1 MQKFK
6 ITNQDELDQFILQHN
21 VNPTKSSLT
30 KQLENIGGIKD
41 WELGLKNGVLVF
53 LVCELPDNRITMKN
67 FVVKITEV
75 NE

>member
-21 VNPTKSSLT
+21 VNPKKSSLS
-30 KQLENIGGIKD
+30 KQLESIGGIKD
-41 WELGLKNGVLVF
+41 WELGLKNGILVF

-67 FVVKITEV
+67 FVVKIAKV